1 MRLYIVLPGGAPGVF
16 DQRFTPARISY
27 RVRGARLYRARD
39 AGRDYGGVMV
49 LSISGYT
56 GGGPAS
62 ALLGEIVDE
71 VSARGFEGIVLDSGE
86 HASALHASLA
96 GRLAAAIAP
105 RPVFVPEALGSNAPA
120 AYVLIRTALSGGSLA
135 RRLSDAAERF
145 GADRLALECD
155 RLRMEFHLPC
165 PEGAGTELDA
175 ARFDELRARAG
186 RAFFSD
192 ALCVNYF
199 YRGDVDPR
207 SVVLCD
213 DAESMRKKLAAAE
226 KLGIASAFLFYPRMH
241 DILHEL

>member
-1 MRLYIVLPGGAPGVF
+1 MKLYIVMPEGVSGGAPGAF
-16 DQRFTPARISY
+16 DQRFTPAHISY
-27 RVRGARLYRARD
+27 RVRGARLYRARN
-39 AGRDYGGVMV
+39 AGREGIMV

-62 ALLGEIVDE
+62 VLLGEIVDE

-86 HASALHASLA
+86 RASALHASLA
-96 GRLAAAIAP
+96 GRLATAIAP

-145 GADRLALECD
+145 GAGRLALECD
-155 RLRMEFHLPC
+155 RLRMEFKLPC

-175 ARFDELRARAG
+175 GRFDELRARAK

-199 YRGDVDPR
+199 YRGDGDSR
-207 SVVLCD
+207 SVVLFD
-213 DAESMRKKLAAAE
+213 DAESMRKKLA
-226 KLGIASAFLFYPRMH
+226 
-241 DILHEL
+241 

>member
-1 MRLYIVLPGGAPGVF
+1 MRLYIVLPGGASGVF

-39 AGRDYGGVMV
+39 AGRDHGGIMV

-62 ALLGEIVDE
+62 ALLDEIE
-71 VSARGFEGIVLDSGE
+71 SEISARGFEGVVLDSGE
-86 HASALHASLA
+86 SSSALHASLA
-96 GRLAAAIAP
+96 GRLASDIAP
-105 RPVFVPEALGSNAPA
+105 YPVFVPEALGSNAPRTF
-120 AYVLIRTALSGGSLA
+120 VLIQTALSGGNLV

-155 RLRMEFHLPC
+155 RLRMEFRLPC
-165 PEGAGTELDA
+165 PEGAGAELDA
-175 ARFDELRARAG
+175 GRFDELRERAKL
-186 RAFFSD
+186 AFFSD

-199 YRGDVDPR
+199 YRGDGDSR
-207 SVVLCD
+207 SVVLFD
-213 DAESMRKKLAAAE
+213 DAESMRKKLNAAE
-226 KLGIASAFLFYPRMH
+226 ALGISSAFLFYPRMR